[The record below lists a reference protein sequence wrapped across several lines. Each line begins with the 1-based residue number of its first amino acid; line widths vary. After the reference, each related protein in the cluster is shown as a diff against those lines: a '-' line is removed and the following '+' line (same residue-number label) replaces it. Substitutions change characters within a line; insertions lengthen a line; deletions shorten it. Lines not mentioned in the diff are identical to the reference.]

1 MTSASDTVAGAE
13 HQPVAATYDCRAC
26 AENWPCAAARAYLL
40 ATTPDRVQLAMR
52 LWDEL
57 EAAAGVLA
65 DEGPTH
71 LFERF
76 LKWSR

>member
-1 MTSASDTVAGAE
+1 MTSETVAGAD
-13 HQPVAATYDCRAC
+13 HRPDTATYDCRAC
-26 AENWPCAAARAYLL
+26 GHKWPCAAARTYLL
-40 ATTPDRVQLAMR
+40 ATTPDPVQLAMR

-65 DEGPTH
+65 DEPPAH

-76 LKWSR
+76 LRWSR